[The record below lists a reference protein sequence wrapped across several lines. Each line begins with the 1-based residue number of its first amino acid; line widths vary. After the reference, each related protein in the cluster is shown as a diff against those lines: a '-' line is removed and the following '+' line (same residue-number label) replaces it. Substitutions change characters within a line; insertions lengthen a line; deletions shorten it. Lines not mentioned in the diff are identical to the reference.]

1 MRYTSMKMSSNWPD
15 FNSLETKIA
24 INFKNPSLLKNAF
37 VHRSYLNEKKD
48 FAGISNERLE
58 FLGDSVLSLVVSR
71 FLYETLPQSSEGNL
85 TKLRASLVRTET
97 LGKIAQSLSLGNYL
111 LLSKGEEETG
121 GRQNSSIL
129 ANTFEALIGAIYI
142 DQGLPKAQSLI
153 EKTILKKWKEL
164 AKSAVSDNKSKLQEI
179 SQRKFRVSP
188 NYKLLE
194 GWGPDHAR
202 QFKLGV
208 YIGEKLMGTGIGK
221 NKQEAAQEA
230 ARAALSRL
238 R

>member
-1 MRYTSMKMSSNWPD
+1 MKTSSKWPD

-48 FAGISNERLE
+48 FKGISNERLE

-97 LGKIAQSLSLGNYL
+97 LSKIGQSLSLGNYL

-121 GRQNSSIL
+121 GRENTSIL
-129 ANTFEALIGAIYI
+129 ANTFEALIGAIYL
-142 DQGLPKAQSLI
+142 DQGLQNAQSLI

-164 AKSAVSDNKSKLQEI
+164 AKSAVSDNKSKLQEVL
-179 SQRKFRVSP
+179 QRKYHKSP
-188 NYKLLE
+188 NYKPKRADKE
-194 GWGPDHAR
+194 H
-202 QFKLGV
+202 
-208 YIGEKLMGTGIGK
+208 TNGIETK
-221 NKQEAAQEA
+221 VKP
-230 ARAALSRL
+230 
-238 R
+238 